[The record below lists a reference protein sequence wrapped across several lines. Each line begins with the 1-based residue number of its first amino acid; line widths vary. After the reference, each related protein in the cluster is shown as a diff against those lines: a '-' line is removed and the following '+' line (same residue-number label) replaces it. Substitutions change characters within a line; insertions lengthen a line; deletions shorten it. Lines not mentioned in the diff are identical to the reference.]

1 MGIRMCIITD
11 IRDSEKI
18 LLPPFYFC
26 FFRFSFSL
34 SSLFL
39 CFLFLSF
46 EERILC
52 LTLEE
57 RQGMLERERKREGI
71 NCFDG
76 GRSMHRA
83 CLSSRRVKDF
93 RVVKRPCRFLG

>member
-1 MGIRMCIITD
+1 M
-11 IRDSEKI
+11 
-18 LLPPFYFC
+18 
-26 FFRFSFSL
+26 
-34 SSLFL
+34 
-39 CFLFLSF
+39 
-46 EERILC
+46 C

-93 RVVKRPCRFLG
+93 RVVKRPCCFLG